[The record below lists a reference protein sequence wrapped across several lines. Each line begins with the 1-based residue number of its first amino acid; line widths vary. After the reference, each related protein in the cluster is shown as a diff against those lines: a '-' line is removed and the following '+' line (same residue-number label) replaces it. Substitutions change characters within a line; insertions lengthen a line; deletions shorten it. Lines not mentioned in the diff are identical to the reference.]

1 MLRAA
6 IILLFLMLLPSRVCA
21 EARIALLIG
30 NQVYTPKVGVL
41 RNPHEDV
48 ALVGTALKQ
57 LGFQVTILKDA
68 GYRDLDVAI
77 KRFIA
82 DVRSKG
88 RGAISFFYYSG
99 HGAANPD
106 TQINYLIPV
115 DVADPNDGNLWYQSF
130 QQNEL
135 IDRLSKQAPNATHY
149 VVFDACRNELNLSG
163 PAAKAIGAEKGFVPV
178 PQTPGLLIAYAT
190 AQGKTASDIGDGG
203 GPYAKALAAEILKPG
218 IEAVTMFRSV
228 QIRVKEDIGQDPWLS
243 FPALPPVY
251 LAGRT
256 TEPATAPA
264 PTQPTGAA
272 EVVRVCREVEAMTSL
287 SMLSVLERQHAGTP
301 AADCISA
308 RIGELRAKAA
318 ADKAAEEAERKRAA
332 AEVERQR
339 LALLDK
345 QEEAH
350 KAAEAEAQRIC
361 VNVGG
366 ILNLEVLGALANRHK
381 GSPAAVCIA
390 DRIALL
396 RKQEV
401 TAPSSPTKC
410 RFVEVLV
417 GNEQRCLKPQDSFR
431 DCPNC
436 PEMVVVPAGHFTM
449 GSPANEP
456 SRGKDEAQVR
466 VSIAAPFAV
475 GRFAVT
481 FDEWEACVADGGCV
495 TVSDDGWGRGKRPV
509 INVFFYQATAYAQW
523 VARKTGKTYRLLSEA
538 EREYVTRAGT
548 TTPFW
553 WGSSITLK
561 QANYD
566 GSAEPYK
573 GGGSKGEFRK
583 RTVPVDSFEPNPWGL
598 YNVHGNVWEWT
609 EDCWNDSNIGNPG
622 DGRARTTGDC
632 NSRVLR
638 GGSWYNTPIS
648 LRSAFRS
655 NSQINGS
662 VGFRLART
670 LSP

>member
-6 IILLFLMLLPSRVCA
+6 IVLLFLLLLPSRVCA

-48 ALVGTALKQ
+48 ALVGAALKE

-163 PAAKAIGAEKGFVPV
+163 TAAKAISAEKGFVPV

-190 AQGKTASDIGDGG
+190 AQGKTASDIGDAG
-203 GPYAKALAAEILKPG
+203 GPYAKALAAEMLKPG
-218 IEAVTMFRSV
+218 IEAVTMFRNV

-256 TEPATAPA
+256 TEPATAPD
-264 PTQPTGAA
+264 QPASAA

-287 SMLSVLERQHAGTP
+287 SMLAVLERQHAGTP

-308 RIGELRAKAA
+308 RMGELRAKATA
-318 ADKAAEEAERKRAA
+318 NKAAEEAERKRAA

-345 QEEAH
+345 QEEAR
-350 KAAEAEAQRIC
+350 KAAEEEAQRIC

-381 GSPAAVCIA
+381 GSSAAVCIA

-401 TAPSSPTKC
+401 TAPSGPTKC
-410 RFVEVLV
+410 RFVEARV
-417 GNEQRCLKPQDSFR
+417 GKEQRCLKPKDSFR
-431 DCPNC
+431 DCPTC
-436 PEMVVVPAGHFTM
+436 PEMVVVPAGSFTM
-449 GSPANEP
+449 GSPTNEP
-456 SRGKDEAQVR
+456 QRSGYETQVR
-466 VSIAAPFAV
+466 VSILAAFAV
-475 GRFAVT
+475 GKFAVT
-481 FDEWEACVADGGCV
+481 FDEWDECVADGGCYKPA
-495 TVSDDGWGRGKRPV
+495 DQGWGRGKLPV
-509 INVFFYQATAYAQW
+509 INVTWDDTKSYAAW
-523 VARKTGKTYRLLSEA
+523 MSRKTGNTYRLLSET
-538 EREYVTRAGT
+538 EREYVTRADT

-553 WGSSITLK
+553 WGSSISPT
-561 QANYD
+561 QANFD
-566 GSAEPYK
+566 GNYTY
-573 GGGSKGEFRK
+573 GGGEKGEYRQ
-583 RTVPVDSFEPNPWGL
+583 RTVPVGSFEPNPWGL

-609 EDCWNDSNIGNPG
+609 EDCWNDSNNDNPVNG
-622 DGRARTTGDC
+622 AARTTGEC
-632 NSRVLR
+632 TRRVVR
-638 GGSWYNTPIS
+638 GGSWNYNPRA
-648 LRSAFRS
+648 LRSAYRDWFTKVIR
-655 NSQINGS
+655 NNLI
-662 VGFRLART
+662 GFRLART